1 MSDGQGQPTTYR
13 SIQGLRAVAALLV
26 DPHVTLLLYMLVP
39 VVVGIAVHYGFE
51 RPVNRRVASLLLGRR
66 SSVRPAAAVA

>member
-1 MSDGQGQPTTYR
+1 
-13 SIQGLRAVAALLV
+13 
-26 DPHVTLLLYMLVP
+26 MLVP
-39 VVVGIAVHYGFE
+39 VVMGIAVHYGFE